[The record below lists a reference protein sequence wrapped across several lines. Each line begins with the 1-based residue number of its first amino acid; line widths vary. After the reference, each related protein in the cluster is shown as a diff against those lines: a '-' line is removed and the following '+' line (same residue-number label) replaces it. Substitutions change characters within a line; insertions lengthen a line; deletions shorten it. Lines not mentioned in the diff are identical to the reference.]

1 MIMQPEFVKL
11 SIFKVALEQVEK
23 KKNLPALSKA
33 RFQSFNEGRAAQIM
47 YFGAYSDEGPTIQRV
62 HEFIKSNGYTFDG
75 LKQKHHEMYL
85 SDLRKTSPDKLKTI
99 IRQPF
104 QSIPDKSR

>member
-1 MIMQPEFVKL
+1 
-11 SIFKVALEQVEK
+11 
-23 KKNLPALSKA
+23 
-33 RFQSFNEGRAAQIM
+33 M
-47 YFGAYSDEGPTIQRV
+47 YFGPYSDEGPTIQRV

-75 LKQKHHEMYL
+75 LKQKHHEIYL
-85 SDLRKTSPDKLKTI
+85 SDPRKTAPDKLKTL